1 MFSEKLN
8 EIWKYLAHTTC
19 FLPSPSPL
27 VMEIYALHPTVQ
39 LGGEGEGERWG
50 GVWMCGVWQQAHWCG
65 VQAARVLPQGLL
77 LSELNPC

>member
-27 VMEIYALHPTVQ
+27 VMEIYALDPTVPV
-39 LGGEGEGERWG
+39 GGGGG
-50 GVWMCGVWQQAHWCG
+50 GVGGCGVWQQAHWCG